1 MQELANLKQQ
11 KVKSTTKLTEFKRE
25 HEQAKE
31 VVEMLITEDKSFE
44 RTVKKDLEKDHEEYS
59 EILFKLFKKRT
70 RAVANERNNSS
81 FESPNLD
88 PYGET
93 DTPTLRT
100 YSDTRIHTIVTSS
113 YSILVLDT
121 TEKPEGVDDATWN
134 QLQQLRHQKIEKENE
149 ILRKKVVLAEM
160 AKHQEKASER
170 DSFLAIKFE
179 EILREFRQFHEKQL
193 LESLD
198 LELLLKLKQGQVEVE
213 QAAVVTDYSS
223 SYLLPMTDIESLNM
237 VIRSLGKEQVN
248 LLKDMKNTKKLI
260 RKKKWENKR
269 LDMVSEDL
277 IEKTKYFQLLRVT
290 KQLQEMIK
298 GGDEDLHA
306 AELKTLESRS
316 EHSVKVKYLTK
327 IFSNSSVI

>member
-1 MQELANLKQQ
+1 
-11 KVKSTTKLTEFKRE
+11 
-25 HEQAKE
+25 
-31 VVEMLITEDKSFE
+31 MLLW
-44 RTVKKDLEKDHEEYS
+44 R
-59 EILFKLFKKRT
+59 
-70 RAVANERNNSS
+70 
-81 FESPNLD
+81 
-88 PYGET
+88 
-93 DTPTLRT
+93 
-100 YSDTRIHTIVTSS
+100 
-113 YSILVLDT
+113 
-121 TEKPEGVDDATWN
+121 
-134 QLQQLRHQKIEKENE
+134 QQKIEKENE

-160 AKHQEKASER
+160 AKHQEKSAER
-170 DSFLAIKFE
+170 DNFLAIKFE

-223 SYLLPMTDIESLNM
+223 SFLLPMADIESLNM

-298 GGDEDLHA
+298 DGDEDLHA
-306 AELKTLESRS
+306 AELKTLESHS
-316 EHSVKVKYLTK
+316 EHSVKVEILQIKTK
-327 IFSNSSVI
+327 LLFSRMNRNSLKRSAQ